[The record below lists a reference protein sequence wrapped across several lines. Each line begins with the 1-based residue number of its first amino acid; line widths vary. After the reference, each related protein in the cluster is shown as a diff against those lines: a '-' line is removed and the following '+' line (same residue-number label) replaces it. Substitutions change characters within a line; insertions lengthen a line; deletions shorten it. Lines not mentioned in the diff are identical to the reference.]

1 MANNIQ
7 KSTGVPDQL
16 KTDRGNAFLITEPR
30 IGIVKSTID
39 ACHSGIIQV
48 WIAGLQ
54 QSNNPEDNAY
64 WIPVRYMSPFY
75 GVLDSSSAGDSY
87 GDFKNNPQSYGFW
100 ATPPDIGTEVICV
113 FVNGSINQGYY
124 IGCIPKIESHNMVP
138 AVAPGNKR
146 FIPNATEA
154 NAYGAADALPTSE
167 INTNNDGVNN
177 SSTFYDQPRP
187 VHSYQAAILAQ
198 QGLIRDTTRG
208 VISSSSYR
216 ETPSRVF
223 GISTPGGEIYE
234 GGFNNRTIKQAI
246 QNEKNPKKFKVIGRT
261 GGHSLVMD
269 DGTID
274 GKNQQIR
281 LRSAAGHQIT
291 MSDDGQTLFIIHSNG
306 QSWIELNSEG
316 AIDLFSTNS
325 FNVRTLG
332 DINFHA
338 DQNININAK
347 KELRIKAES
356 IGIESDTTFT
366 QRVGTDHAVS
376 AGGKHTTFVGGAM
389 SLQSGGDASFASK
402 ATTFINGGPKINL
415 NTGATGTIPE
425 EVPKNEPKNHND
437 TTYSQEK
444 GWFSSPLK
452 LQSIVTRAPTHY
464 PMAETNGSTGGV
476 PVQANLVAPLA
487 PPQPPAATQ
496 AVLDSAPSA
505 PTTPVSTSVTAA
517 NANVPIPSKNA
528 LPTPTTLAMVSQ
540 NAVNN
545 AGLSTAAATAQG
557 VVGAGV
563 STVTQM
569 MNAGLMKPGADVIVN
584 RALQAGLPPDKA
596 ISSNLLTGVLGAS
609 TPQQL
614 LNNVGAQA
622 SAFVQNVNQGVQQL
636 QSTGALTPNLAPTQ
650 MAGMAMAVANQGI
663 STVTQA
669 LGGNAQ
675 AVAKIGNDLA
685 SGNFAGGLA
694 DKLSSGGAGVA
705 ASIGGAINGAI
716 TAAGSAI
723 SGAVGAL
730 GGALGGV
737 AGALGGAL
745 SGATGALGG
754 AAGALSGAAGAIG
767 GAVSGLLGS
776 IQGKAGQLVSLS
788 EQAFRGIESS
798 FTSFKANIP
807 NVGGGGNPVLP
818 QSDVVKKF
826 ANIAQLEKEVKEA
839 SNTYFADK
847 TDDNKAAWDAALQ
860 KLKQANQELEK
871 DAKGIVAGAATG
883 LPSAAGGVI
892 NAQNMQG
899 LANKITGGIGEV
911 ATSATSGLNALP
923 GGIGAMVNTVK
934 NAIPG
939 TATANPLAQIGST
952 LGLGGAAGSLSGL
965 LQGSSPAAGLVNSL
979 SGAVSGSL
987 TKAAGGLASLP
998 NALSAPN
1005 ISLDVVKGDLTKSV
1019 GGITGKL
1026 NAGLGALGTSAGAF
1040 KIPTIAT
1047 GTFNNNAIVAKAG
1060 SLVGD
1065 SSIPAPVFTP
1075 EENKQEEPN
1084 EQLSA
1089 LEQAYQ
1095 KVQEETAKTKELLL
1109 YRQKISQNY
1118 EEGKINKDAY
1128 LRLLKLW
1135 VEKADSRLKSQEA
1148 AEAAYAALLK
1158 GESAGD
1164 GTAT

>member
-7 KSTGVPDQL
+7 KSTGVPEQL
-16 KTDRGNAFLITEPR
+16 KTDRGNAFLISEPR

-124 IGCIPKIESHNMVP
+124 IGCIPKVEAHNMVP

-146 FIPNATEA
+146 FIPNSTEA
-154 NAYGAADALPTSE
+154 SAYGAADALPTSE
-167 INTNNDGVNN
+167 INTNNDGVND

-234 GGFNNRTIKQAI
+234 GGFNNKTIKQAI
-246 QNEKNPKKFKVIGRT
+246 KNEKNPKKFKVIGRT

-269 DGTID
+269 DGDIE
-274 GKNQQIR
+274 GGNQQIR
-281 LRSAAGHQIT
+281 LRSAGGHQIT

-306 QSWIELNSEG
+306 QSWVELNSEG
-316 AIDLFSTNS
+316 AIDIFSTNS

-356 IGIESDTTFT
+356 IGIESDTTLT

-376 AGGKHTTFVGGAM
+376 AGGKHTMFVGGAM

-402 ATTFINGGPKINL
+402 ATTYINGGPDINL
-415 NTGATGTIPE
+415 NTGATGTVPE

-452 LQSIVTRAPTHY
+452 LQSIVSRAPTHY
-464 PMAETNGSTGGV
+464 PMAETDGSTGGV
-476 PVQANLVAPLA
+476 AVQANLVAPA
-487 PPQPPAATQ
+487 SPPQPPAATQ
-496 AVLDSAPSA
+496 AVIDSAPSA
-505 PTTPVSTSVTAA
+505 PQTPVSSSVTAA
-517 NANVPIPSKNA
+517 NSNIPIPSKNA

-569 MNAGLMKPGADVIVN
+569 MNAGLMKPGADLVIQ
-584 RALQAGLPPDKA
+584 RQLQAGLPADKA
-596 ISSNLLTGVLGAS
+596 ITSNLLTGVLGAS

-636 QSTGALTPNLAPTQ
+636 QATGAITSNLAPTQ
-650 MAGMAMAVANQGI
+650 VAGMAMAVANQGL

-675 AVAKIGNDLA
+675 AVAKIGGDIA
-685 SGNFAGGLA
+685 SGNFASGLA
-694 DKLSSGGAGVA
+694 DKLASGGAGVA
-705 ASIGGAINGAI
+705 ASIGGAISGAL

-723 SGAVGAL
+723 SGA
-730 GGALGGV
+730 

-745 SGATGALGG
+745 SG
-754 AAGALSGAAGAIG
+754 AAGALSGAAGALG
-767 GAVSGLLGS
+767 GAVGGLLGS
-776 IQGKAGQLVSLS
+776 VTSKAGQLISLS
-788 EQAFRGIESS
+788 EQAFRGIEAS
-798 FTSFKANIP
+798 FTSFKANVP

-818 QSDVVKKF
+818 QSDTVKKF
-826 ANIAQLEKEVKEA
+826 ANVAQLEKEVKDA
-839 SNTYFADK
+839 KNTYYGDK
-847 TDDNKAAWDAALQ
+847 TDENKAAWDAALE
-860 KLKQANQELEK
+860 KLKQAEQEVEK
-871 DAKGIVAGAATG
+871 DAKSIVAGAASG
-883 LPSAAGGVI
+883 LPSAVGGVI

-899 LANKITGGIGEV
+899 LANKITGGIAEV
-911 ATSATSGLNALP
+911 GTSATSGLNALP
-923 GGIGAMVNTVK
+923 GGITTMMNTVK

-939 TATANPLAQIGST
+939 TATSNPLAQIGAAV
-952 LGLGGAAGSLSGL
+952 GLGAAGSSINNI
-965 LQGSSPAAGLVNSL
+965 LQNASPAAGLVNSL
-979 SGAVSGSL
+979 SGAVNNTL
-987 TKAAGGLASLP
+987 AKAAGGLSSLP
-998 NALSAPN
+998 SAISAPN
-1005 ISLDVVKGDLTKSV
+1005 ISLDAMKGELTKSA
-1019 GGITGKL
+1019 GAITGKL
-1026 NAGLGALGTSAGAF
+1026 NAGLGSLGSSAGAF
-1040 KIPTIAT
+1040 KVPTIAT
-1047 GTFNNNAIVAKAG
+1047 NTFNNDAIVAKAG

-1075 EENKQEEPN
+1075 QPKKQQDPD

-1095 KVQEETAKTKELLL
+1095 KVQEETAKSKELLL

-1118 EEGKINKDAY
+1118 EEGKIDKDAY

-1135 VEKADSRLKSQEA
+1135 VEKADARLKSQEA